1 MVKRVLNA
9 NLMQF
14 KWSRALIIAA
24 VTWFVAS
31 ALIAPR
37 FNPLLSGWAMRD
49 SENTV
54 LITSA
59 IREIGFARSLVEEQL
74 PLAEGDTPLQD
85 WGVGNDRLNF
95 SQIELVPPNRL
106 VARIRKAGM
115 LDKSILS
122 ARLVFTWDEA
132 AQSWSCDVQD
142 GEWPEHFLFEECRR
156 SEPMDPITF
165 LSWALGLSIASVVV
179 LAGLL
184 WFSHPLIRPV
194 QRNPRALIRVPVG
207 ELKRLDTVLGLLR
220 RRRPILRLAH
230 IDQRDWIEAVTFSA
244 EDENRR
250 AELLALRL
258 QAQSQPAKQWDLPGV
273 VYEWRFVHNLPIS
286 LQNALVYFPDDGLSG
301 RDVVQHLRSIQTGL
315 DVMLIVTRE
324 PSQELED
331 YCRDS
336 AQLFACLTPSVQTEI
351 LLGPAPQSSLV
362 RALAKQL
369 LVTRISP
376 YQTRGGITRAS
387 AFFGRQQIMTRI
399 INREPANYLVVGGRQ
414 LGKTSLLKA
423 VERHL
428 QDQPDALCL
437 YVSLRDHRLAP
448 RLAVL
453 FGMEPTDDLG
463 RVVERIAEHSVGK
476 RILLLIDEADPFMA
490 YEARSGFRQLAV
502 LRALSDEG
510 RCHFALAGFWDLYAA
525 AVLDYQS
532 PVRNFGE
539 IITIG
544 ALERDACHRL
554 ASEPLA
560 LLGIRFAQNSLVD
573 ELVVESGGRANLIAI
588 ICQECLE
595 QLGQGRDVIGEAE
608 LRAALESQAV
618 HDALSGWTRLSKDA
632 EACRIDRVI
641 VYQIATEGETEL
653 ADLLERFAPRWS
665 AAEIQASLQRLR
677 LAFVLHQDGHLLRF
691 AVPLF
696 RRQLDAAE
704 AAAYLRSELAAP

>member
-1 MVKRVLNA
+1 MVKRALNA

-14 KWSRALIIAA
+14 KWSRALIIAV
-24 VTWFVAS
+24 VTWFVGS
-31 ALIAPR
+31 ALIAPQL
-37 FNPLLSGWAMRD
+37 NPLLRGWTIRN

-54 LITSA
+54 LIASA
-59 IREIGFARSLVEEQL
+59 IREINFARSLVEPEL
-74 PLAEGDTPLQD
+74 PIAEGDTSLED
-85 WGVGNDRLNF
+85 WGFGNDRLNF
-95 SQIELVPPNRL
+95 SRIELVPPNQL
-106 VARIRKAGM
+106 VAQIRKAGR
-115 LDKSILS
+115 LDEDILA
-122 ARLVFTWDEA
+122 ARLVFTWDESDR
-132 AQSWSCDVQD
+132 SWSCEVRD
-142 GEWPEHFLFEECRR
+142 GEWPEHFLPDECRR
-156 SEPMDPITF
+156 SEPMDPVTF
-165 LSWALGLSIASVVV
+165 LSWALAASIATIVV

-184 WFSHPLIRPV
+184 WFSHPLVRPI
-194 QRNPRALIRVPVG
+194 QRNPRTLLRLPVG
-207 ELKRLDTVLGLLR
+207 ELKRLDSVLGLLR
-220 RRRPILRLAH
+220 RRRTTLSLAH
-230 IDQRDWIEAVTFSA
+230 IDQRDWIEAVTYA
-244 EDENRR
+244 AQDENRR

-258 QAQSQPAKQWDLPGV
+258 QAQSQPSDQWDLPGTV
-273 VYEWRFVHNLPIS
+273 FEWRFVHNLPIS
-286 LQNALVYFPDDGLSG
+286 LQHALVYFPDDGLTG
-301 RDVVQHLRSIQTGL
+301 RDLVQHLRSIQTGL

-324 PSQELED
+324 PSKELEE

-336 AQLFACLTPSVQTEI
+336 AQLIACLTPSVQTEV
-351 LLGPAPQSSLV
+351 LLGPAPQSTLV

-376 YQTRGGITRAS
+376 YQTRGGVTRAS
-387 AFFGRQQIMTRI
+387 AFFGRQQILTRI

-428 QDQPDALCL
+428 QNQPDALCL

-453 FGMEPTDDLG
+453 FGMEPTDDLSQ
-463 RVVERIAEHSVGK
+463 VVERIAERSVGQ

-490 YEARSGFRQLAV
+490 HEARSGFKHLAA
-502 LRALSDEG
+502 LRGLSDEG

-544 ALERDACHRL
+544 ALEPDACRRL

-560 LLGIRFAQNSLVD
+560 LLGIRFAQESLID

-595 QLGQGRDVIGEAE
+595 HLGEGRDVIGDPE
-608 LRAALESQAV
+608 LRAALASQNV
-618 HDALSGWTRLSKDA
+618 HDALAGWTRLSKDP
-632 EACRIDRVI
+632 EACRIDRAI
-641 VYQIATEGETEL
+641 VYQIAANGETEL
-653 ADLLERFAPRWS
+653 ADLLELFAKRWN
-665 AAEIQASLQRLR
+665 AADIQASLQRLR
-677 LAFVLHQDGHLLRF
+677 LAFVLQQEGHRLRF

-696 RRQLDAAE
+696 RRQLDPAE
-704 AAAYLRSELAAP
+704 AAAYLQSELAVP